1 MNDALAASAYDA
13 IQQQKIN
20 FAKSMGFELDDT
32 AQDVADEIA
41 DTATD
46 GTDIEPENVD
56 VDGRKPEDPPTD
68 EVEQPTA
75 ELETEEQP
83 EEQTDETDK
92 AEEINKVDF
101 LCEENEGKKN
111 YFIEGVFLQSE
122 IKNRNNRMYPQKT
135 LAREV
140 AKYDENYIQ
149 KGRALGEL
157 GHPDGPSINLDR
169 VSHKILSLRE
179 DGNNFIGKAK
189 LLDTPMGKVAKSLL
203 DEGVKLGVSS
213 RGMGSIRKEEN
224 CNVVMDDFMLAT
236 AADIVA
242 DPSAPDAFVD
252 GIMEGKEW
260 VWDNGIL
267 KESAVAEIKQ
277 EIDQATLINLQ
288 ERKVSAFETFLK
300 SL

>member
-1 MNDALAASAYDA
+1 MRL
-13 IQQQKIN
+13 I
-20 FAKSMGFELDDT
+20 
-32 AQDVADEIA
+32 
-41 DTATD
+41 
-46 GTDIEPENVD
+46 
-56 VDGRKPEDPPTD
+56 
-68 EVEQPTA
+68 
-75 ELETEEQP
+75 
-83 EEQTDETDK
+83 
-92 AEEINKVDF
+92 AEEITNVQF
-101 LCEENEGKKN
+101 LEEEKEGKKN
-111 YFIEGVFLQSE
+111 YFIEGIFLQAE
-122 IKNRNNRMYPQKT
+122 LKNRNNRMYPLRTLQK
-135 LAREV
+135 EV
-140 AKYDENYIQ
+140 AKYSENYID

-169 VSHKILSLRE
+169 VSHKIISLKE

-189 LLDTPMGKVAKSLL
+189 LLDTPMGRIAKDLL
-203 DEGVKLGVSS
+203 GEGVKLGVSS

-242 DPSAPDAFVD
+242 DPSAPDAFVN

-267 KESAVAEIKQ
+267 KEAAVAEIKQ

-288 ERKVSAFETFLK
+288 ERKVSAFEAFLK